1 MGIADRV
8 QEDIKRAKATG
19 ERLRENGGKNPSH
32 KKSYTSNTSN
42 TDAASNLHQD
52 EKILH
57 QGGESYTVGDGE
69 LVYRDEDGK
78 ANRIIESDAALVLT
92 WAMRGKFAYAV
103 QAAVWHV
110 FTGTH
115 WQPCE
120 SAAEAEKFIV
130 GALYTG
136 TSPIGFRPGYMA
148 GIMKIML
155 AADMLPLPPEPVGKI
170 PFLNGLLSIATR
182 QLEPATPE
190 NAATWRIPHHYVTG
204 TDCPVFMAW
213 LRSATGGDEGLIL
226 LLRAFINACLTGR
239 ADLQKFLHL
248 LGPGGTGKSTLIR
261 LLFAMLGP
269 SNCASTDLRRLEQ
282 NQFETA
288 TLYGKRLA
296 AITDSDKYGG
306 AVNVLK
312 AITGQ
317 DPVRNE
323 RKHVQQS
330 GTFIFEGMVLIASNE
345 PLAST
350 DYTSGLERRR
360 LVIQFDRRIPPEEK
374 ATFLAA
380 GGEDRLHREIP
391 AIINWALDLSREE
404 VTTTFMH
411 PPQKAVEAAFES
423 LTAQNPIAEWITHSI
438 IPEPGGWVSVGVKS
452 ESRTPGGTVLFE
464 DADSKL
470 YPNYLR
476 WCGQNKR
483 EALALR
489 RFRHAVVDMV
499 KTMGTDVVESRRSA
513 GQGMTGIRLRRDYEG
528 PHQWP
533 GMAAVQ
539 DESYTPT
546 PASVGKK
553 APEPAPVQEVREVQ
567 DFCPEI
573 FENFPTDP
581 APRRWDYQ
589 HGCWVDEV
597 VTDGGNTET
606 TGNGGDRATGTR
618 ARTGRYSAAPEGPPP
633 FDDPLTF

>member
-1 MGIADRV
+1 MDSVGDEILNSATDPRGLDTGLS
-8 QEDIKRAKATG
+8 QPDGKIGEKR
-19 ERLRENGGKNPSH
+19 GKNSSY
-32 KKSYTSNTSN
+32 KKSNTSYTSNT
-42 TDAASNLHQD
+42 DGASNLHQA

-57 QGGESYTVGDGE
+57 HEGKSYTLKTGE
-69 LVYRDEDGK
+69 LLYYDDDGK

-92 WAMRGKFAYAV
+92 KAMHGKFAYSSR
-103 QAAVWHV
+103 AAVWHV

-130 GALYTG
+130 GALYAG

-148 GIMKIML
+148 GITKIML
-155 AADMLPLPPEPVGKI
+155 AADMLPLPPDPVGTI

-190 NAATWRIPHHYVTG
+190 SAATWRIPHNYVTG
-204 TDCPVFMAW
+204 TDCPLFMGW
-213 LRSATGGDEGLIL
+213 LRSATGEDDGLIRL
-226 LLRAFINACLTGR
+226 IRAFINACLTGR

-288 TLYGKRLA
+288 CLYGKRLA

-360 LVIQFDRRIPPEEK
+360 LVIQFDRRISPEEK
-374 ATFLAA
+374 AAFLAA
-380 GGEDRLHREIP
+380 GGEERLHREIP

-404 VTTTFMH
+404 VTAIFMH
-411 PPQKAVEAAFES
+411 PPRKAVEAAFES
-423 LTAQNPIAEWITHSI
+423 LTAQNPIAEWITHNI
-438 IPEPGGWVSVGVKS
+438 IPESGNWIAVGVKS
-452 ESRTPGGTVLFE
+452 EIRTQEGRTVFE
-464 DADSKL
+464 DADTKL
-470 YPNYLR
+470 YPNYLN
-476 WCGQNKR
+476 WCLQNKR

-489 RFRHAVVDMV
+489 RFRHAMVDML
-499 KTMGTDVVESRRSA
+499 KTMGTDVLESRRGA
-513 GQGMTGIRLRRDYEG
+513 GQGITGIRFRKEYET
-528 PHQWP
+528 PHPWA
-533 GMAAVQ
+533 GMSTVQ

-546 PASVGKK
+546 PDGVGKK
-553 APEPAPVQEVREVQ
+553 AMKAAPVQEVKEVQ
-567 DFCPEI
+567 DVCPEVTGA
-573 FENFPTDP
+573 FPADD
-581 APRRWDYQ
+581 RD
-589 HGCWVDEV
+589 
-597 VTDGGNTET
+597 TET
-606 TGNGGDRATGTR
+606 
-618 ARTGRYSAAPEGPPP
+618 
-633 FDDPLTF
+633 F